1 MARLTQTRA
10 GLAALSVLLISGCDR
25 SEVTT
30 SELPSV
36 PQAKK
41 VRTLPVYEIRDLGD
55 LGSGGNSYA
64 RGMNDVTQVVA
75 DLWDF
80 GAAIWQGSMTVLPT
94 GSFVACYNTT
104 GINNWGVATG
114 SCRATDGR
122 YHAVLWQG
130 GLVTSLGS
138 PGADY
143 NASEAINDSGQV
155 LARARTGTETTW
167 YLVEAGTWTE
177 LPALGGNF
185 NWADDINNAGQIIGT
200 SRDAVGQIRVVR
212 WEKAAGGITITPL
225 PGFEGVLGSIDPHA
239 INDRGEIVGSWSDG
253 PIHAFLWRG
262 GVRTDLQLGY
272 YSDALD
278 ISNKGQIVGYRIVH
292 EYEPQRAF
300 VWDAGVVTDLAP
312 SLQCD
317 PAERTGA
324 VAVNQKGEVAGF
336 ASWDDGDGY
345 CTEHPTLWLP
355 LKVK

>member
-25 SEVTT
+25 SEVTS

-41 VRTLPVYEIRDLGD
+41 VRTSPVYEIRDLGD

-64 RGMNDVTQVVA
+64 RGMNDLTQVVA

-94 GSFVACYNTT
+94 GAFIACYYAT

-114 SCRATDGR
+114 SCRSSDGR

-130 GLVTSLGS
+130 GTVASLGS

-143 NASEAINDSGQV
+143 NAGEAINDSGQV
-155 LARARTGTETTW
+155 LARAVTGTETTW
-167 YLVEAGTWTE
+167 YLVASGTWTP
-177 LPALGGNF
+177 LPTLGGNF
-185 NWADDINNAGQIIGT
+185 TQADDINNVSQIIGR
-200 SRDAVGQIRVVR
+200 SRYPNGETRVVL
-212 WEKAAGGITITPL
+212 WKNSAGGITITPL
-225 PGFEGVLGSIDPHA
+225 SGFEGIPGAIQPNA
-239 INDRGEIVGSWSDG
+239 INDRGEVVGWWSNG

-262 GVRTDLQLGY
+262 GVRTDLALGE
-272 YSDALD
+272 YSSAED
-278 ISNKGQIVGYRIVH
+278 INNKGQVVGSRVTSSG
-292 EYEPQRAF
+292 PVRAF
-300 VWDAGVVTDLAP
+300 LWDQGVVTDLQP
-312 SLQCD
+312 STQCD
-317 PAERTGA
+317 AGERTLA
-324 VAVNQKGEVAGF
+324 VAVNQMGEVAGT

-355 LKVK
+355 IKVK